1 VDSLKEL
8 VKGEQLMWVK
18 LAFKLFSREFRRG
31 ELTIIF
37 AAIALAVL
45 TVFSLSS
52 ITERIGLNIA
62 QKSSDFIAADRR
74 LSSNH
79 AFDPQILI
87 KSSEFGLETAKMLYF
102 DSMLFANDELVLGSV
117 KATTETYPLRGKII
131 IKDSLTSP
139 DYEVDSGP
147 KVGSVWLSEG
157 LFYTLDLKIGDQVE
171 LGAGLFNVSKVLVK
185 EPDAPFFSLS
195 GNKRVLLSYDDIPT
209 TQAVQAG
216 SRVFHRLLFSGNEQ
230 QLSDYYT
237 WLKPELKSNQNW
249 EGIKDRQ
256 SPLGNNLER
265 AERFLLLAGLFG
277 IMLAAVAM
285 AVSAKRYCERQYDP
299 VAMMKTLG
307 GSRQVIGNIF
317 LLHLS
322 LVTTFSIAAGLAIGF
337 VLQTIGADY
346 LATFMGTELPQAGIR
361 PWLLSSFIGLICA
374 MMFSLKPLLD
384 LFDIPP
390 LRVLRRNLGDTLAV
404 SRLHL
409 ALSFLTIFVL
419 MWIFSGEII
428 TTLILFAST
437 LLVIAI
443 LFGISRLLFAAG
455 RSLGLRPGSSWSLAI
470 ATLQKRA
477 NANAIQL
484 ISFALA
490 IKLMLFLVVLKT
502 DIIADWQMQVPPDA
516 PNMFII
522 NIAENEVTPIEQFF
536 NENNIGHEAFYP
548 IFSGRVD
555 AVNGEKF
562 ARRVSKQEGEE
573 KDEDAKEG
581 VSREPNLTWLDTL
594 PEGNEITEGQWF
606 SDEGLLGD
614 QIEVSVFQGWKE
626 SLDLK
631 LGDTITLLVNEQP
644 IEAKVTSFRDVDW
657 GTLKPNFVMIL
668 SPNMAGLVPVT
679 YFSAAKLQ
687 DKHTKD
693 ISQLLQ
699 RFPTISMIDIKSQI
713 EQAQSII
720 AQVSLA
726 IGFVLSIVLVSGALV
741 LISQV
746 QASLA
751 ERMQEVVILRTLGA
765 KGRLIKLA
773 TLYEFMLLGAIS
785 GLVAAIVSDVA
796 LLVIQQQLF
805 SIEGQLHPYIWLLG
819 PFSGAVFVSSIGYFM
834 VARTMRQN
842 TQGLLRKLA

>member
-1 VDSLKEL
+1 
-8 VKGEQLMWVK
+8 MWVK

-79 AFDPQILI
+79 AFDPQVLTQAND
-87 KSSEFGLETAKMLYF
+87 FGLETAKMLYF

-117 KATTETYPLRGKII
+117 KATTEAYPLRGKITV
-131 IKDSLTSP
+131 KDSLTSP
-139 DYEVDSGP
+139 DYEVDTGP
-147 KVGSVWLSEG
+147 KAGFVWLSEG
-157 LFYTLDLKIGDQVE
+157 LFYTLNLQIGDQVE
-171 LGAGLFNVSKVLVK
+171 LGAGVFNVSKVLVK

-195 GNKRVLLSYDDIPT
+195 GNKRILISYDDIPT

-230 QLSDYYT
+230 QLSNYYS
-237 WLKPELKSNQNW
+237 WLKPQLKSNQDW

-256 SPLGNNLER
+256 SPLGNNLDR

-299 VAMMKTLG
+299 VAMMKTFG
-307 GSRQVIGNIF
+307 GSRKVIRNIF

-322 LVTTFSIAAGLAIGF
+322 LVTTFSIVAGLAIGF
-337 VLQTIGADY
+337 ILQTIGADY
-346 LATFMGTELPQAGIR
+346 LATFMGTELPQAGVR
-361 PWLLSSFIGLICA
+361 PWLLSSFIGIICA

-390 LRVLRRNLGDTLAV
+390 LRVLRRNLGDTLAM

-409 ALSFLTIFVL
+409 ALSFMTIFVL
-419 MWIFSGEII
+419 MWLFSGEII

-437 LLVIAI
+437 LVVIAI

-477 NANAIQL
+477 NANAVQL

-490 IKLMLFLVVLKT
+490 IKLMLFLVILKT

-522 NIAENEVTPIEQFF
+522 NIAEAEVDPIEQFF
-536 NENNIGHEAFYP
+536 TKNNIVHEDFYP
-548 IFSGRVD
+548 VFSGRVD
-555 AVNGEKF
+555 AVNGEEF
-562 ARRVSKQEGEE
+562 ARRISKQEGEE

-581 VSREPNLTWLDTL
+581 VNREPNLTWLKTL
-594 PEGNEITEGQWF
+594 PDGNEITEGQWF
-606 SDEGLLGD
+606 TQGDNGDE
-614 QIEVSVFQGWKE
+614 IEVSVFDGWQK

-631 LGDTITLLVNEQP
+631 LGDIITLLVNEQP
-644 IEAKVTSFRDVDW
+644 IKAKVTSFRSVDW

-668 SPNMAGLVPVT
+668 SPNMAGMVPVT

-693 ISQLLQ
+693 VSQLLQ
-699 RFPTISMIDIKSQI
+699 RYPTISMIDIKSQI

-726 IGFVLSIVLVSGALV
+726 ISFVLSIVLVSGALV

-785 GLVAAIVSDVA
+785 GLVAAIVSDFA

-805 SIEGQLHPYIWLLG
+805 SIEGRLHPYIWLLG

-842 TQGLLRKLA
+842 TQGLLRKIT

>member
-1 VDSLKEL
+1 
-8 VKGEQLMWVK
+8 MWAK
-18 LAFKLFSREFRRG
+18 LAIKLFLRELRRG

-52 ITERIGLNIA
+52 ITERISLNIE

-79 AFDPQILI
+79 AFEPKLL
-87 KSSEFGLETAKMLYF
+87 SHANTLGLKTAEMLYF

-117 KATTETYPLRGKII
+117 KATSASYPLRGKVIV
-131 IKDSLTSP
+131 KDSLTSKEF
-139 DYEVDSGP
+139 EVSSGP
-147 KVGSVWLSEG
+147 KTGSIWLSEG
-157 LFYTLDLKIGDQVE
+157 LFYSLNVKVGDSIE
-171 LGAGLFNVSKVLVK
+171 LGAGQFLISKVLVK

-195 GNKRVLLSYDDIPT
+195 GNKRVLLNYDDVET
-209 TQAVQAG
+209 TQAVQPG
-216 SRVFHRLLFSGNEQ
+216 SRVFHRLLFAGNSK
-230 QLSDYYT
+230 QLSDYYS
-237 WLKPELKSNQNW
+237 WLKPQIKSNQNW

-256 SPLGNNLER
+256 SPLGENLDR

-307 GSRQVIGNIF
+307 GSRNVIRNIF

-322 LVTTFSIAAGLAIGF
+322 LVTTVSIIAGLIIGYI
-337 VLQTIGADY
+337 LQYVGAGY
-346 LATFMGTELPQAGIR
+346 LAQFMGTELPESGGR
-361 PWLLSSFIGLICA
+361 PWLLAAFIGIVCA
-374 MMFSLKPLLD
+374 LMFSLKPLLD

-390 LRVLRRNLGDTLAV
+390 LRVLRRNLGDTLAI
-404 SRLHL
+404 SRLHIGFSL
-409 ALSFLTIFVL
+409 MTIFIL
-419 MWIFSGEII
+419 MWLFSGEIM
-428 TTLILFAST
+428 TTLILFIST
-437 LLVIAI
+437 LVVIAI

-490 IKLMLFLVVLKT
+490 IKLMLFLVVLKN
-502 DIIADWQMQVPPDA
+502 DIISDWEMQVPADA
-516 PNMFII
+516 PNMFVI
-522 NIAENEVTPIEQFF
+522 NIGEQEVQPIKQFF
-536 NENNIGHEAFYP
+536 IDNDIHHEAFYP
-548 IFSGRVD
+548 VFSGRVD
-555 AVNGEKF
+555 AVNGEEF
-562 ARRVSKQEGEE
+562 SRRVSKQEGEE
-573 KDEDAKEG
+573 KDKDAREG
-581 VSREPNLTWLDTL
+581 VRREPNLTWLKNL
-594 PEGNEITEGQWF
+594 PEGNEITAGEWF
-606 SDEGLLGD
+606 SGSDE
-614 QIEVSVFQGWKE
+614 IEVSVFEGWRKV
-626 SLDLK
+626 LDLE
-631 LGDTITLLVNEQP
+631 LGDTISLLVNEQI
-644 IEAKVTSFRDVDW
+644 IEAKVTSFRSVDW

-668 SPNMAGLVPVT
+668 SPNLAGSVPVT
-679 YFSAAKLQ
+679 YFSAAQLQ
-687 DKHTKD
+687 DEHTKG

-699 RFPTISMIDIKSQI
+699 RYPTVSMIDIKSQI

-741 LISQV
+741 LVSQV

-773 TLYEFMLLGAIS
+773 TLYEFLLLGGIA
-785 GLVAAIVSDVA
+785 GLVAAMVSDLA
-796 LLVIQQQLF
+796 LIIIQYQLF
-805 SIEGQLHPYIWLLG
+805 DIEGRLHPYIWVLG
-819 PFSGAVFVSSIGYFM
+819 PASGAVFVATIGYFM
-834 VARTMRQN
+834 VANTMKQN
-842 TQGLLRKLA
+842 TQGLLRKLG

>member
-1 VDSLKEL
+1 
-8 VKGEQLMWVK
+8 MWVK

-37 AAIALAVL
+37 AAISLAVL

-79 AFDPQILI
+79 AFDANVLTQAN
-87 KSSEFGLETAKMLYF
+87 KFGLETAKMLYF

-117 KATTETYPLRGKII
+117 KATTATYPLRGKITV
-131 IKDSLTSP
+131 KDSLTSEGY
-139 DYEVDSGP
+139 DVDTGP
-147 KVGSVWLSEG
+147 KAGSVWLSEG
-157 LFYTLDLKIGDQVE
+157 LFYTLRVKVGDKVE
-171 LGAGLFNVSKVLVK
+171 LGAGVFNISKVLVK

-195 GNKRVLLSYDDIPT
+195 GNKRVLISYDDIPT

-216 SRVFHRLLFSGNEQ
+216 SRVFHRLLFSGKEQ
-230 QLSDYYT
+230 QLSDYYA
-237 WLKPELKSNQNW
+237 WLKPQLKNNQSW
-249 EGIKDRQ
+249 QGIKDRQ
-256 SPLGNNLER
+256 SPLGNNLDR

-307 GSRQVIGNIF
+307 GSRKVIRNIF

-322 LVTTFSIAAGLAIGF
+322 LVTTFSIVAGLGIGF
-337 VLQTIGADY
+337 ILQTIGADY
-346 LATFMGTELPQAGIR
+346 LATFMGTDLPQAGVR

-390 LRVLRRNLGDTLAV
+390 LRVLRRNLGDTIAV
-404 SRLHL
+404 SRIHL

-419 MWIFSGEII
+419 MWLFSGEIM

-437 LLVIAI
+437 VLVIAI

-502 DIIADWQMQVPPDA
+502 DIISDWQMQVPPDA

-522 NIAENEVTPIEQFF
+522 NIAEDEVQPIKQFF
-536 NENNIGHEAFYP
+536 TDNDIAHEAFYP
-548 IFSGRVD
+548 VFSGRVD
-555 AVNGEKF
+555 AVNGEEF

-581 VSREPNLTWLDTL
+581 VSREPNLTWLATL

-606 SDEGLLGD
+606 TDGGNGGDE
-614 QIEVSVFQGWKE
+614 IEVSVFDGWQE
-626 SLDLK
+626 TLDLK

-644 IEAKVTSFRDVDW
+644 IQAKVTSFRSVDW
-657 GTLKPNFVMIL
+657 GSLKPNFVMIL
-668 SPNMAGLVPVT
+668 SPNMAGTVPVT
-679 YFSAAKLQ
+679 YFSAAQLQ

-699 RFPTISMIDIKSQI
+699 RYPTISMIDIKSQI

-805 SIEGQLHPYIWLLG
+805 SVEGRLHPYIWLLG
-819 PFSGAVFVSSIGYFM
+819 PTSGAIFVASIGYFM

-842 TQGLLRKLA
+842 TQGLLRKIA

>member
-1 VDSLKEL
+1 
-8 VKGEQLMWVK
+8 MWVK

-45 TVFSLSS
+45 TVFSLSA

-79 AFDPQILI
+79 AVDSKLLT
-87 KSSEFGLETAKMLYF
+87 KANEFGLKTAKVLYF

-117 KATTETYPLRGKII
+117 KAGSEAYPLKGKLT
-131 IKDSLTSP
+131 IKDTLTGQA
-139 DYEVDSGP
+139 YEVDTGP
-147 KVGSVWLSEG
+147 KSGSIWLSEG
-157 LFYTLDLKIGDQVE
+157 LFYTLDVKVGDSVE
-171 LGAGLFNVSKVLVK
+171 LGAGVFNVSKVLIK

-209 TQAVQAG
+209 TKAVQAG
-216 SRVFHRLLFSGNEQ
+216 SRVFHRLLFAGNEQ
-230 QLSDYYT
+230 QLSDYYA
-237 WLKPELKSNQNW
+237 WLKPQLKSNQSW
-249 EGIKDRQ
+249 QGIKDRQ
-256 SPLGNNLER
+256 SPLGTNLDR

-307 GSRQVIGNIF
+307 GSRKVIRNIF
-317 LLHLS
+317 LLHLC
-322 LVTTFSIAAGLAIGF
+322 LVTVFSIVAGLLLGY
-337 VLQTIGADY
+337 VLQTVGADY
-346 LATFMGTELPQAGIR
+346 LAKFMGAELPQAGIR
-361 PWLLSSFIGLICA
+361 PWLLSSFIGLVCA
-374 MMFSLKPLLD
+374 LMFSLKPLLD

-390 LRVLRRNLGDTLAV
+390 LRVLRRNLGDELAL
-404 SRLHL
+404 SRLHIL
-409 ALSFLTIFVL
+409 LSFMTIFVL
-419 MWIFSGEII
+419 MWLFSGEII

-443 LFGISRLLFAAG
+443 LFAISRLLFAAG
-455 RSLGLRPGSSWSLAI
+455 RKLGLRPGSSWSLAI

-490 IKLMLFLVVLKT
+490 IKLMLFLVVLKN
-502 DIIADWQMQVPPDA
+502 DIISDWQMQVPPNA

-522 NIAENEVTPIEQFF
+522 NISEQEVEPINTFF
-536 NENNIGHEAFYP
+536 TDNNIAHEAFYP
-548 IFSGRVD
+548 VFSGRVD
-555 AVNGEKF
+555 AVNGEEF
-562 ARRVSKQEGEE
+562 SRGVSKQEDEE
-573 KDEDAKEG
+573 KNEKAREG
-581 VSREPNLTWLDTL
+581 VNREPNLTWLDSL
-594 PEGNEITEGQWF
+594 PEGNEITEGKWF
-606 SDEGLLGD
+606 TEGNTGSDE
-614 QIEVSVFQGWKE
+614 IEVSVFDGWRE
-626 SLDLK
+626 TLGLK
-631 LGDTITLLVNEQP
+631 LGDTITLLVNEKS
-644 IEAKVTSFRDVDW
+644 IDARVTSFRSVDW
-657 GTLKPNFVMIL
+657 GSLKPNFVMIL
-668 SPNMAGLVPVT
+668 SPNMAGMVPVT
-679 YFSAAKLQ
+679 YFSAAKLE

-699 RFPTISMIDIKSQI
+699 RYPTISMIDIKSQI

-726 IGFVLSIVLVSGALV
+726 IGFVLSIVLISGALV

-773 TLYEFMLLGAIS
+773 TLYEFMLLGAIA
-785 GLVAAIVSDVA
+785 GLVAAVVSDVA

-805 SIEGQLHPYIWLLG
+805 NVDGRLHPYIWALG
-819 PFSGAVFVSSIGYFM
+819 PLSGAMFVSTIGYFM

-842 TQGLLRKLA
+842 TQGLLRKIA

>member
-1 VDSLKEL
+1 
-8 VKGEQLMWVK
+8 MWVK

-45 TVFSLSS
+45 TVFSLSA

-79 AFDPQILI
+79 AVDSKLLT
-87 KSSEFGLETAKMLYF
+87 KANEFGLKTAKVLYF

-117 KATTETYPLRGKII
+117 KAGSEAYPLKGKLT
-131 IKDSLTSP
+131 IKDTLTGQA
-139 DYEVDSGP
+139 YEVDTGP
-147 KVGSVWLSEG
+147 KSGSIWLSEG
-157 LFYTLDLKIGDQVE
+157 LFYTLDVKVGDSVE
-171 LGAGLFNVSKVLVK
+171 LGAGVFNVSKVLIK

-209 TQAVQAG
+209 TKAVQAG
-216 SRVFHRLLFSGNEQ
+216 SRVFHRLLFAGNEQ
-230 QLSDYYT
+230 QLSDYYA
-237 WLKPELKSNQNW
+237 WLKPQLKSNQSW
-249 EGIKDRQ
+249 QGIKDRQ
-256 SPLGNNLER
+256 SPLGTNLDR

-307 GSRQVIGNIF
+307 GSRKVIRNIF
-317 LLHLS
+317 LLHLC
-322 LVTTFSIAAGLAIGF
+322 LVTVFSIVAGLLLGY
-337 VLQTIGADY
+337 VLQTVGADY
-346 LATFMGTELPQAGIR
+346 LAKFMGAELPQAGIR
-361 PWLLSSFIGLICA
+361 PWLLSSFIGLVCA
-374 MMFSLKPLLD
+374 LMFSLKPLLD

-390 LRVLRRNLGDTLAV
+390 LRVLRRNLGDE
-404 SRLHL
+404 L
-409 ALSFLTIFVL
+409 ALSRVHILLSFMTIFVL
-419 MWIFSGEII
+419 MWLFSGEII

-443 LFGISRLLFAAG
+443 LFAISRLLFAAG
-455 RSLGLRPGSSWSLAI
+455 RKLGLRPGSSWSLAI

-490 IKLMLFLVVLKT
+490 IKLMLFLVVLKN
-502 DIIADWQMQVPPDA
+502 DIISDWQMQVPPNA

-522 NIAENEVTPIEQFF
+522 NISEQEVEPINTFF
-536 NENNIGHEAFYP
+536 TDNNIAHEAFYP
-548 IFSGRVD
+548 VFSGRVD
-555 AVNGEKF
+555 AVNGEEF
-562 ARRVSKQEGEE
+562 SRGVSKQEDEE
-573 KDEDAKEG
+573 KNEKAREG
-581 VSREPNLTWLDTL
+581 VNREPNLTWLDSL
-594 PEGNEITEGQWF
+594 PEGNEITEGKWF
-606 SDEGLLGD
+606 TDGNTGSDE
-614 QIEVSVFQGWKE
+614 IEVSVFDGWRE
-626 SLDLK
+626 TLGLK
-631 LGDTITLLVNEQP
+631 LGDTITLLVNEKS
-644 IEAKVTSFRDVDW
+644 IEAKVTSFRSVDW
-657 GTLKPNFVMIL
+657 GSLKPNFVMIL
-668 SPNMAGLVPVT
+668 SPNMAGMVPVT
-679 YFSAAKLQ
+679 YFSAAKLE

-699 RFPTISMIDIKSQI
+699 RYPTISMIDIKSQI

-726 IGFVLSIVLVSGALV
+726 IGFVLSIVLISGALV

-773 TLYEFMLLGAIS
+773 TLYEFMLLGAIA
-785 GLVAAIVSDVA
+785 GLVAAVVSDVA

-805 SIEGQLHPYIWLLG
+805 NVDGRLHPYIWALG
-819 PFSGAVFVSSIGYFM
+819 PLSGAMFVSTIGYFM

-842 TQGLLRKLA
+842 TQGLLRKIA

>member
-1 VDSLKEL
+1 
-8 VKGEQLMWVK
+8 MWVK
-18 LAFKLFSREFRRG
+18 LAFTLFSREFRRG

-52 ITERIGLNIA
+52 ITERISLNIE

-79 AFDPQILI
+79 AFEPEILDNA
-87 KSSEFGLETAKMLYF
+87 KKYGLETAQMLFF
-102 DSMLFANDELVLGSV
+102 DSMLFANEELVLGSV
-117 KATTETYPLRGKII
+117 KATTQSYPLRGKIT
-131 IKDSLTSP
+131 IKDSLIGQAY
-139 DYEVDSGP
+139 DVDSGP
-147 KVGSVWLSEG
+147 KSGSVWLSEG
-157 LFYTLDLKIGDQVE
+157 LFYSLGVKVGDKVE
-171 LGAGLFNVSKVLVK
+171 LGAGVFLISKVLMS

-195 GNKRVLLSYDDIPT
+195 GNKRVLLNYDDIPT
-209 TQAVQAG
+209 TKAVQVG
-216 SRVFHRLLFSGNEQ
+216 SRVFHRLLFAGTEQ
-230 QLSDYYT
+230 LITSYYA
-237 WLKPELKSNQNW
+237 WLKPQLKSNQNW

-256 SPLGNNLER
+256 SPLGDNLDR

-307 GSRQVIGNIF
+307 GSRTTIRNIF

-322 LVTTFSIAAGLAIGF
+322 LVTLFSIIAGLAIGF
-337 VLQTIGADY
+337 VLQYIGAGY
-346 LATFMGTELPQAGIR
+346 LAQFMGTELPQSGFR
-361 PWLLSSFIGLICA
+361 PWLLSTFIGVVCA
-374 MMFSLKPLLD
+374 LMFSLKPLLD

-390 LRVLRRNLGDTLAV
+390 LRVLRRNLGDTLAL
-404 SRLHL
+404 SRIHIAISLM
-409 ALSFLTIFVL
+409 TIFVL
-419 MWIFSGEII
+419 MWLFSGEII
-428 TTLILFAST
+428 TTLILFGST
-437 LLVIAI
+437 LLIIVI
-443 LFGISRLLFAAG
+443 LFGLSRLFFAAG
-455 RSLGLRPGSSWSLAI
+455 RRLGLRPGTSWSLAI

-490 IKLMLFLVVLKT
+490 IKLMLFLVVLKNDMIT
-502 DIIADWQMQVPPDA
+502 DWQMQIPENA

-522 NIAENEVTPIEQFF
+522 NIAAQEVTPLKEFF
-536 NENNIGHEAFYP
+536 VDKGIIHEAFYP
-548 IFSGRVD
+548 VFSGRVD
-555 AVNGEKF
+555 AVNGEAF

-573 KDEDAKEG
+573 KDKDAREG
-581 VSREPNLTWLDTL
+581 VRREPNLTWLDKL

-606 SDEGLLGD
+606 SNINASTNSSEDDE
-614 QIEVSVFQGWKE
+614 IEVSVFEGWKDA
-626 SLDLK
+626 LDLA
-631 LGDTITLLVNEQP
+631 LGDTLTILVNEQKFKV
-644 IEAKVTSFRDVDW
+644 KVTSFRSVNW
-657 GTLKPNFVMIL
+657 GNLKPNFVMIL
-668 SPNMAGLVPVT
+668 SPNMAGKVPVT

-687 DKHTKD
+687 DRHTKD

-699 RFPTISMIDIKSQI
+699 RYPTISMIDIKSQI

-720 AQVSLA
+720 SQVTLA

-741 LISQV
+741 LVSQV

-765 KGRLIKLA
+765 RGRLIKLA
-773 TLYEFMLLGAIS
+773 TLYEFLLLGAIS
-785 GLVAAIVSDVA
+785 GLVAAMVSDVA
-796 LLVIQQQLF
+796 LLIIQQQLF
-805 SIEGQLHPYIWLLG
+805 NIDGRLHPYIWLLG
-819 PFSGAVFVSSIGYFM
+819 PTSGAIFVATIGYLM

-842 TQGLLRKLA
+842 TQGLLRKLG

>member
-1 VDSLKEL
+1 
-8 VKGEQLMWVK
+8 MWVK

-37 AAIALAVL
+37 SAIALAVL

-52 ITERIGLNIA
+52 ITERIGLNIT

-79 AFDPQILI
+79 AFDAKVLTQAND
-87 KSSEFGLETAKMLYF
+87 FGLETAKMLYF

-117 KATTETYPLRGKII
+117 KATNNTYPLRGKIT
-131 IKDSLTSP
+131 IKDSLTSQ

-147 KVGSVWLSEG
+147 KAGFVWLSEG
-157 LFYTLDLKIGDQVE
+157 LFYTLNVKVGDNVE
-171 LGAGLFNVSKVLVK
+171 LGAGIFNVSKVLVK

-195 GNKRVLLSYDDIPT
+195 GNKRVLLNYADIPT
-209 TQAVQAG
+209 TQAVQPG
-216 SRVFHRLLFSGNEQ
+216 SRVFHRLLFAGSEQ
-230 QLSDYYT
+230 QLSDYYA

-256 SPLGNNLER
+256 SPLGNNLDR

-307 GSRQVIGNIF
+307 GSRKVIRNIF

-322 LVTTFSIAAGLAIGF
+322 LVTGFSIIAGLTVGF
-337 VLQTIGADY
+337 ILQTIGADY
-346 LATFMGTELPQAGIR
+346 LAQFMGTELPQAGVR

-390 LRVLRRNLGDTLAV
+390 LRVLRRNLGDTLAL

-419 MWIFSGEII
+419 MWLFSGEIV

-443 LFGISRLLFAAG
+443 LFGVSRLLFAAG

-490 IKLMLFLVVLKT
+490 IKLMLFLVVLKN
-502 DIIADWQMQVPPDA
+502 DIISDWQMQVPQGA

-522 NIAENEVTPIEQFF
+522 NIAEEEVEPIKQFF
-536 NENNIGHEAFYP
+536 TDNEISHEAFYP
-548 IFSGRVD
+548 VFSGRVD
-555 AVNGEKF
+555 AVNGEEF
-562 ARRVSKQEGEE
+562 ARKVSKQEGEE
-573 KDEDAKEG
+573 KDEEAKEG
-581 VSREPNLTWLDTL
+581 VSREPNLTWLESL

-606 SDEGLLGD
+606 SNEGMAGDE
-614 QIEVSVFQGWKE
+614 IEVSVFDGWQE
-626 SLDLK
+626 ALDLK

-644 IEAKVTSFRDVDW
+644 IDAKVTSFRKVDW

-668 SPNMAGLVPVT
+668 SPNMAGMVPVT

-699 RFPTISMIDIKSQI
+699 RYPTVSMIDIKSQI

-805 SIEGQLHPYIWLLG
+805 NIEGKLHPYIWLLG
-819 PFSGAVFVSSIGYFM
+819 PLSGAVFVASIGYFM